1 MCLPEFTR
9 DFWFEPM
16 GAASADVS
24 AAAVRPVRMGLS
36 VDAVDTMPG
45 RWVALE
51 LPRPGETIR
60 ARDGFGFVTTEHG
73 THDLRAPS
81 AFRVVTVNRR
91 VLENPE
97 IAHLSPRVEGWLMDV
112 ELIEARAVV

>member
-1 MCLPEFTR
+1 
-9 DFWFEPM
+9 
-16 GAASADVS
+16 
-24 AAAVRPVRMGLS
+24 MGLS
-36 VDAVDTMPG
+36 VDAVDAMPG

-81 AFRVVTVNRR
+81 AFRVVGVNAR
-91 VLENPE
+91 VVANPE
-97 IAHLSPRVEGWLMDV
+97 IARLSPRVEGWLMEIEPV
-112 ELIEARAVV
+112 EARATV